1 LVPSTGAFHARNPRR
16 KINREAKAVIR
27 TITIEREYGAGGGAI
42 AKKLADRLGWKLWDQ
57 ALTCEIARVAKV
69 DQAVVERMD
78 ERCDS
83 LFYRLMKVFMRGSME
98 QSLPIRG
105 MDHFDADSMVEF
117 MQRVISGAASEGN
130 SVIVG
135 RGGPFLLRGRP
146 DTFHVFIYAPFEE
159 KIRRLREAGKSEQ
172 EATDGIE
179 NVDRQ
184 RVIFVRRYFGM
195 EWPTRELYHMM
206 INSKVGDDIVV
217 DTILNGVH
225 SMEAQEIPS
234 DFGVVKP
241 GKG

>member
-1 LVPSTGAFHARNPRR
+1 
-16 KINREAKAVIR
+16 VIR
-27 TITIEREYGAGGGAI
+27 TITLEREYGAGGGAI
-42 AKKLADRLGWKLWDQ
+42 AKKLAGRLGWKLWDQ
-57 ALTCEIARVAKV
+57 ELTCEIARVAKV

-98 QSLPIRG
+98 QSLPVQG
-105 MDHFDADSMVEF
+105 MGHFDADSMVDF

-135 RGGPFLLRGRP
+135 RGAPFLLRHRP
-146 DTFHVFIYAPFEE
+146 DTLHVFVYAPLEE
-159 KIRRLREAGKSEQ
+159 KIRRLREAGKT
-172 EATDGIE
+172 EADAIEEIE

-206 INSKVGDDIVV
+206 INSKVGDDVV
-217 DTILNGVH
+217 IDTILNEIH
-225 SMEAQEIPS
+225 SLEAQKIPS
-234 DFGVVKP
+234 DLGVFKHI
-241 GKG
+241 

>member
-1 LVPSTGAFHARNPRR
+1 M
-16 KINREAKAVIR
+16 IR

-42 AKKLADRLGWKLWDQ
+42 AKKLAHRLGWKLWDQ
-57 ALTCEIARVAKV
+57 ALTCEIARVAEV
-69 DQAVVERMD
+69 DQSVVESMD

-98 QSLPIRG
+98 QSLPVRN

-135 RGGPFLLRGRP
+135 RGAPFLLRHRP
-146 DTFHVFIYAPFEE
+146 DTFHVFVYAPLEE
-159 KIRRLREAGKSEQ
+159 KIRRLCEAGKTEKDAVC
-172 EATDGIE
+172 EIE

-184 RVIFVRRYFGM
+184 RVIFVRKYFGM

-206 INSKVGDDIVV
+206 INSKVGDEVV
-217 DTILNGVH
+217 IDTILN
-225 SMEAQEIPS
+225 EIHKLEEQTVLAELDLPKQARS
-234 DFGVVKP
+234 
-241 GKG
+241 

>member
-1 LVPSTGAFHARNPRR
+1 M
-16 KINREAKAVIR
+16 IR
-27 TITIEREYGAGGGAI
+27 TITVEREYGAGGGAI
-42 AKKLADRLGWKLWDQ
+42 AKKLAERLGWKLWDQ
-57 ALTCEIARVAKV
+57 ALTCEIARVARV

-98 QSLPIRG
+98 QSLPVRG

-135 RGGPFLLRGRP
+135 RGAPFLLRGRP
-146 DTFHVFIYAPFEE
+146 DTFHVFVYAPLEE
-159 KIRRLREAGKSEQ
+159 KIRRLRQAGKSED
-172 EATDGIE
+172 EAVDEIA

-184 RVIFVRRYFGM
+184 RVIFVRKYFGM

-206 INSKVGDDIVV
+206 INSKVGDEIVI
-217 DTILNGVH
+217 DTILNEIH
-225 SMEAQEIPS
+225 SLEAQKIPS
-234 DFGVVKP
+234 DFGVARQ
-241 GKG
+241 GRG

>member
-1 LVPSTGAFHARNPRR
+1 
-16 KINREAKAVIR
+16 VIR
-27 TITIEREYGAGGGAI
+27 TITVEREYGAGGGVI
-42 AKKLADRLGWKLWDQ
+42 AKKLAERLGWKLWDQ

-69 DQAVVERMD
+69 DQTVVERMD

-98 QSLPIRG
+98 QSLPVQG

-135 RGGPFLLRGRP
+135 RGAPFLLRGRP
-146 DTFHVFIYAPFEE
+146 DTFHVFVYAPLEE
-159 KIRRLREAGKSEQ
+159 KIRRLCEAGKSEHDAL
-172 EATDGIE
+172 EEIA

-195 EWPTRELYHMM
+195 EWPTRQLYHLM
-206 INSKVGDDIVV
+206 INSKAGDEVV
-217 DTILNGVH
+217 IDTILNEIH
-225 SMEAQEIPS
+225 SLAAQSIPS
-234 DFGVVKP
+234 DLGVPKHIN
-241 GKG
+241 GD

>member
-1 LVPSTGAFHARNPRR
+1 M
-16 KINREAKAVIR
+16 IR
-27 TITIEREYGAGGGAI
+27 TITLEREYGAGGGAI
-42 AKKLADRLGWKLWDQ
+42 AKKLAGRLGWKLWDQ
-57 ALTCEIARVAKV
+57 ELTCEIARVAKV

-98 QSLPIRG
+98 QSLPVQG
-105 MDHFDADSMVEF
+105 MGHFDADSMVDF

-135 RGGPFLLRGRP
+135 RGAPFLLRNRP
-146 DTFHVFIYAPFEE
+146 DTLHVFVYAPLEE
-159 KIRRLREAGKSEQ
+159 KIRRLREAGKSEVDAI
-172 EATDGIE
+172 EEIE

-206 INSKVGDDIVV
+206 INSKVGDDVV
-217 DTILNGVH
+217 IDTILNEIH
-225 SMEAQEIPS
+225 SLEAQKIPS
-234 DFGVVKP
+234 DLGVFKHI
-241 GKG
+241 